1 MTIMEAISR
10 IDDIKPNAYT
20 HGDKVAWLSAIDG
33 IIKREIIDT
42 HEGGESIEYNG
53 YDEDTSDLTELIV
66 PAPYDLIYIRWLE
79 AQIDYAM
86 GEYER
91 YSNSTMAYNDILESF
106 GKYYNRTHK
115 PKHNGKRFIF

>member
-10 IDDIKPNAYT
+10 IDDIKPNAYS

-33 IIKREIIDT
+33 IIQREIIDT
-42 HEGGESIEYNG
+42 HEGESTEFSGYN
-53 YDEDTSDLTELIV
+53 EDTSDMTVLLV

-91 YSNSTMAYNDILESF
+91 YANSTAAYNDVLESF
-106 GKYYNRTHK
+106 EKHYNRTHK
-115 PKHNGKRFIF
+115 PKHNGTRFIF